1 MAERHEKVFFA
12 CDRNLVKIS
21 LNPTFAF
28 RTRFERLVDVF
39 PFIVEHCGLDNLSRD
54 NLSWGQF
61 VLGQFVLLLCLLL
74 SPLPF
79 AFSLCLLL
87 SPLPFAFSLFSFA
100 FSLFVL
106 PSPFAFC
113 LLPLRFAFSLFSFAF
128 YDKYEIPSRWVSS
141 IVKVGCTNALERPS
155 RPFECQK

>member
-39 PFIVEHCGLDNLSRD
+39 PFIVEHCGLEFGDNLSWDNLSWD

-61 VLGQFVLLLCLLL
+61 VLGTICPQDNLSAGQFVRRTICPQDNL
-74 SPLPF
+74 SAGQFDLWTICPGTICPEDNL
-79 AFSLCLLL
+79 SLQ
-87 SPLPFAFSLFSFA
+87 
-100 FSLFVL
+100 
-106 PSPFAFC
+106 
-113 LLPLRFAFSLFSFAF
+113 
-128 YDKYEIPSRWVSS
+128 
-141 IVKVGCTNALERPS
+141 ERPVGY
-155 RPFECQK
+155 PL